1 MNIKTKILL
10 ITIVI
15 IIFSFFIIF
24 NFIFARISS
33 NFEFYAKKILQSN
46 AKNINYEI
54 TNNYLSNL
62 SKIKIEITEI
72 FRELSRK
79 YGDFNFNDEVFLN
92 FFNNLSPIND
102 YLDIYIFDKDY
113 NVVGKN
119 TSTFNEIP
127 ILQNEIINAIDRSS
141 QFSGFAYFFDD
152 FYPIQI
158 STINDRKNV
167 QRFYVLVI
175 VNQPFLYFIN
185 ENVNKFELPN
195 YISFSIIEGNTDY
208 KINIKFEKGSQIYS
222 YNLKDNIN
230 YSPLID
236 VSQGFINLFNDNKSE
251 KYLSFVSLL
260 NDLDF
265 KIIISISES
274 FLKMEINKIRNVS
287 FIFIIIF
294 LAILAYP
301 LFIIYDRVIFSQL
314 KEIEFLNNEISKGN
328 LAVTLPPIKRDE
340 YSSLRESLQYM
351 VSDLRNVIQSISV
364 LSNDFMEKLFS
375 SNYTFEVN
383 VQYIFNETQKL
394 LKLNEDFLKYNK
406 QLENLI
412 EISQTS
418 LKYSNNS
425 IEKAQENFNAINL
438 LYENLKNLSEM
449 YSKIE
454 EFSKQIQNI
463 ATQTNLLSLNASI
476 ESSKTG
482 ESGKGFSVVA
492 SEIRKL
498 ASHTKLFAENIS
510 ELTLETGN
518 SLNNIKDST
527 NKVEEIIKFIVGNLK
542 GLNGL
547 IDKLNQ
553 MINNIENYS
562 NKLNLSLNEISS
574 NISKH
579 LNDLT
584 LVEQSQLDIF
594 SDFNKLL
601 EKFSYFKFIKLLP
614 EIEEKYYDILKNE
627 LEYIEDNV
635 LKNPYNITSDGKF
648 ELNGH
653 IVDSLIVN
661 NLNITKDESILANLK
676 RKNPDLEI
684 TIFQFTDKG
693 ELIRV
698 NTTVR
703 DSLNNSAIGSLIE
716 KDSYFYR
723 RISNEKEI
731 FDIQTFYNKIYFT
744 NFITYE
750 DSSNNLKYIISLG
763 IELSQSDLD
772 YIMKKEAEENK
783 IKSELLE
790 PPQNE

>member
-79 YGDFNFNDEVFLN
+79 YGDFNFNDKVFLN

-294 LAILAYP
+294 LAIL
-301 LFIIYDRVIFSQL
+301 LVILEL
-314 KEIEFLNNEISKGN
+314 KNF
-328 LAVTLPPIKRDE
+328 
-340 YSSLRESLQYM
+340 
-351 VSDLRNVIQSISV
+351 V
-364 LSNDFMEKLFS
+364 LSNMAFFIS
-375 SNYTFEVN
+375 FELCVLVAFIIIN
-383 VQYIFNETQKL
+383 
-394 LKLNEDFLKYNK
+394 D
-406 QLENLI
+406 NLVK
-412 EISQTS
+412 SPTV
-418 LKYSNNS
+418 S
-425 IEKAQENFNAINL
+425 IVPPAIT
-438 LYENLKNLSEM
+438 
-449 YSKIE
+449 
-454 EFSKQIQNI
+454 I
-463 ATQTNLLSLNASI
+463 AGFPSI
-476 ESSKTG
+476 
-482 ESGKGFSVVA
+482 A
-492 SEIRKL
+492 P
-498 ASHTKLFAENIS
+498 N
-510 ELTLETGN
+510 
-518 SLNNIKDST
+518 
-527 NKVEEIIKFIVGNLK
+527 IIKPVPI
-542 GLNGL
+542 
-547 IDKLNQ
+547 
-553 MINNIENYS
+553 S
-562 NKLNLSLNEISS
+562 LNLSPAFIPISIVPIFTAYLASGVPS
-574 NISKH
+574 NI
-579 LNDLT
+579 
-584 LVEQSQLDIF
+584 
-594 SDFNKLL
+594 
-601 EKFSYFKFIKLLP
+601 P
-614 EIEEKYYDILKNE
+614 
-627 LEYIEDNV
+627 
-635 LKNPYNITSDGKF
+635 
-648 ELNGH
+648 
-653 IVDSLIVN
+653 
-661 NLNITKDESILANLK
+661 
-676 RKNPDLEI
+676 
-684 TIFQFTDKG
+684 FTNC
-693 ELIRV
+693 I
-698 NTTVR
+698 N
-703 DSLNNSAIGSLIE
+703 GSLIINCL
-716 KDSYFYR
+716 K
-723 RISNEKEI
+723 ISGSI
-731 FDIQTFYNKIYFT
+731 D
-744 NFITYE
+744 
-750 DSSNNLKYIISLG
+750 
-763 IELSQSDLD
+763 
-772 YIMKKEAEENK
+772 
-783 IKSELLE
+783 
-790 PPQNE
+790 

>member
-1 MNIKTKILL
+1 LK
-10 ITIVI
+10 
-15 IIFSFFIIF
+15 
-24 NFIFARISS
+24 
-33 NFEFYAKKILQSN
+33 LQ
-46 AKNINYEI
+46 KFLENYQ
-54 TNNYLSNL
+54 
-62 SKIKIEITEI
+62 
-72 FRELSRK
+72 RK
-79 YGDFNFNDEVFLN
+79 YGDFNFNDKVFLN

-394 LKLNEDFLKYNK
+394 LKLNEDFFKI
-406 QLENLI
+406 Q
-412 EISQTS
+412 QT
-418 LKYSNNS
+418 
-425 IEKAQENFNAINL
+425 
-438 LYENLKNLSEM
+438 
-449 YSKIE
+449 
-454 EFSKQIQNI
+454 
-463 ATQTNLLSLNASI
+463 T
-476 ESSKTG
+476 
-482 ESGKGFSVVA
+482 
-492 SEIRKL
+492 
-498 ASHTKLFAENIS
+498 
-510 ELTLETGN
+510 
-518 SLNNIKDST
+518 
-527 NKVEEIIKFIVGNLK
+527 
-542 GLNGL
+542 
-547 IDKLNQ
+547 
-553 MINNIENYS
+553 
-562 NKLNLSLNEISS
+562 
-574 NISKH
+574 
-579 LNDLT
+579 
-584 LVEQSQLDIF
+584 
-594 SDFNKLL
+594 
-601 EKFSYFKFIKLLP
+601 
-614 EIEEKYYDILKNE
+614 
-627 LEYIEDNV
+627 
-635 LKNPYNITSDGKF
+635 
-648 ELNGH
+648 
-653 IVDSLIVN
+653 
-661 NLNITKDESILANLK
+661 
-676 RKNPDLEI
+676 
-684 TIFQFTDKG
+684 
-693 ELIRV
+693 
-698 NTTVR
+698 
-703 DSLNNSAIGSLIE
+703 
-716 KDSYFYR
+716 
-723 RISNEKEI
+723 
-731 FDIQTFYNKIYFT
+731 
-744 NFITYE
+744 
-750 DSSNNLKYIISLG
+750 
-763 IELSQSDLD
+763 
-772 YIMKKEAEENK
+772 
-783 IKSELLE
+783 
-790 PPQNE
+790 

>member
-33 NFEFYAKKILQSN
+33 NFEFYAKQILQSN

-62 SKIKIEITEI
+62 FKIKIEITEI

-127 ILQNEIINAIDRSS
+127 IPQNEIINAIDRSS

-274 FLKMEINKIRNVS
+274 FLKMGINKIRNVS

-294 LAILAYP
+294 LAILTYP

-579 LNDLT
+579 LNDLN